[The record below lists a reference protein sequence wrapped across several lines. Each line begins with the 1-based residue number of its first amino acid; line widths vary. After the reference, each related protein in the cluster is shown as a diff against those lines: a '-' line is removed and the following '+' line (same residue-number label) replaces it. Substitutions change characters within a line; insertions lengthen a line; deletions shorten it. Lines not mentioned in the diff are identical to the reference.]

1 MTPRPRFDREYIRRE
16 FETIATDLQTDVTV
30 FLVGGGAM
38 SFRDLK
44 DTTKD
49 IDLVVTS
56 TEEYERFLGTLTE
69 MGYEEV
75 TDLGDEYEQL
85 GARHCVK
92 NDDGCQIDLFYKQIA
107 DKLFFSE
114 GMRSRSEELLTNDHL
129 CVRIAALEDIFLF
142 KTVAERPDDIDD
154 MATLVQTGLT
164 FEAIEDEVAEQVTLL
179 HGERFTTIISESLGK
194 LDDRHGIQTPL
205 NDTIDEYYE
214 RYMRGFELRM
224 ALDEDTPRPIPELAA
239 ELDVEEHEIEERV
252 EYLERFDA
260 AKQVPDGILDTGKH
274 DRFKRSK

>member
-1 MTPRPRFDREYIRRE
+1 MSARPRFDREYIRRE
-16 FETIATDLQTDVTV
+16 FETIAAELQTDVTA

-49 IDLVVTS
+49 IDLVVTTS
-56 TEEYERFLGTLTE
+56 EEYDRLLGTLTD

-75 TDLGDEYEQL
+75 TDLGDEYKQL

-107 DKLFFSE
+107 DKLFFSD
-114 GMRSRSEELLTNDHL
+114 GMQTRSEELLTDTHL

-164 FEAIEDEVAEQVTLL
+164 FEAIEDEIAEQVELL
-179 HGERFTTIISESLGK
+179 NGELFTTVISESLGK

-205 NDTIDEYYE
+205 NETIDEYHE

-224 ALDEDTPRPIPELAA
+224 ALDEDTPRSIGNLAA
-239 ELDVEEHEIEERV
+239 ELNVEEAEIEERI
-252 EYLERFDA
+252 EYLERFDVA
-260 AKQVPDGILDTGKH
+260 ERVQGGILDTGNH
-274 DRFKRSK
+274 DRFKRS